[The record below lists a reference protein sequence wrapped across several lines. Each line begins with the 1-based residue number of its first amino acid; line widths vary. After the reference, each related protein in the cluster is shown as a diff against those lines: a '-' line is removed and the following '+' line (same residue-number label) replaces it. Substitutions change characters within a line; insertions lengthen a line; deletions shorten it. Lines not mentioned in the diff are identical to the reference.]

1 MSDLPRLKP
10 DPIPAIHPVP
20 EYLAEGELH
29 EIYEDAKAVLQVPWM
44 GVIAMAYAHYPTFYG
59 RLWQG
64 LRETFAST
72 ALVEACADLRR
83 DVEARV
89 AELSPPPIRGRLE
102 SLGYGAREIS
112 GIDDVIEV
120 FSHGNFPYCLMA
132 TIGRLAM
139 ESEEICQGGT
149 AVPFAGRHAPDVSV
163 PFLLMEAHHADE
175 PTRAVYDDVKA
186 RLGLPFVNTD
196 YRAFARW
203 PSYFALAWDDL
214 APVVATPAYEDMVA
228 ETHAKIV
235 AAARALP
242 NPQGLS
248 GADLREAAT
257 ADAPL
262 EEVMTMTRLFQ
273 WLLPGLV
280 TNVAYMR
287 YQLRVGG
294 SK

>member
-1 MSDLPRLKP
+1 MTDLPRLKP
-10 DPIPAIHPVP
+10 DPIPAIYPVP
-20 EYLAEGELH
+20 EYLAEGELR
-29 EIYEDAKAVLQVPWM
+29 EIYEDTKAILQTPWM

-64 LRETFAST
+64 LRETFASA
-72 ALVEACADLRR
+72 ALVEACTDLRR

-89 AELSPPPIRGRLE
+89 AELSPPPICGRLE
-102 SLGYGAREIS
+102 SLGYGAREIA

-139 ESEEICQGGT
+139 EGGEICQGDA
-149 AVPFAGRHAPDVSV
+149 AVPYTGRHAPDVSV

-175 PTRAVYDDVKA
+175 PTRIVYDDVKA

-196 YRAFARW
+196 YRALARW

-214 APVVATPAYEDMVA
+214 APVVATPAYESLVA
-228 ETHAKIV
+228 GIHAKIV

-242 NPQGLS
+242 NPHGLS
-248 GADLREAAT
+248 GADLREAAA
-257 ADAPL
+257 ADAPVAEVL
-262 EEVMTMTRLFQ
+262 EMTRLFQ

-287 YQLRVGG
+287 YQLRQGD
-294 SK
+294 SR